1 MRTTED
7 PIAASIRGVRSTA
20 SRSSILEQ
28 TLKNHLLT
36 GLLSIGIAAS
46 AVASD
51 SPTRIELRNAIL
63 EMPSI
68 SNAERAVRI
77 GESSTRT
84 SNRHVVVR
92 FGSVPTDLEK
102 SALKRDGLRLTTCI
116 SPTVW
121 IAVTNASAVDSIDS
135 IASRLEWIG
144 ELPTEAKIHP
154 YLAAGRIPAWT
165 VANDAI
171 DAFMGGREFDIR
183 RLAEQVDAAS
193 DPEIAVYAI
202 AHADVDL
209 EDFEATIAAVGGK
222 IQSRINTV
230 NGLMVRLRMSSV
242 DRLAAFGDT
251 LWIEPALPPLETNND
266 SNRTNTQVDEV
277 REAPYGLDG
286 SGVTVMVYDGGFADA
301 SHPDFG
307 GRLTVRDSS
316 GQSSH
321 ATHVSGTV
329 GGDGANSGGT
339 NAGMAPGVTIESYG
353 FEQEGGLSEGFL
365 YTDPGDL
372 EADYGDAILNYGAVV
387 ANNSI
392 GTNTAPNGFPCEWT
406 GDYGVT
412 SNLID
417 SVVRGGL
424 GAPIRIV
431 WANGN
436 ERQTDRCG
444 EFFNTTAP
452 PACAKNHITVGATN
466 SNDDSITSFTSW
478 GPSDDGRI
486 KPDITAPGCQS
497 DGDNGVTSTVPGGGY
512 SSYCGTS
519 MASPTATGIAA
530 LIIQDWRQRYPDRGD
545 IRNSSL
551 KALLANSGDDLGNPG
566 PDCQYGFGTIRARQ
580 AIDAL
585 RADAVIE
592 NEIGDGEVD
601 EYLVIVEPGDA
612 ELRITL
618 AWDDSP
624 ATPLALNALVNDL
637 DLVVTDPSGNR
648 WFSWTIDPSDPGAP
662 ATRSG
667 EDRRNNMEQV
677 SVDAPATGAWRVR
690 VRGHAVP
697 VGPQEYGLVASP
709 SPTSCSSTGIVG
721 FGRSFVRPD
730 TIVPITVVDCDLNTD
745 DGVTD
750 TIAVDVW
757 SDDDPLGFQTV
768 LTEVDPAAANFLGS
782 IELTS
787 DPDGFGLYAVD
798 GSSIHVR
805 YRDANDAGGG
815 TDVELVDTAVVDG
828 TIQAPASVETVEF
841 GPDSASI
848 RIVSAEPVRVSVMYG
863 LSCDSLVEETSSSSM
878 ASDQIVVIGGLE
890 DTFTYYFRITITDAA
905 GNVGEFGDG
914 SGCFEFTVPDAIDY
928 FAEQFSGGFDL
939 AYSTLRFFPIETA
952 DVFAPCAETA
962 TTLPVN
968 PSGGVSISLGDDAS
982 ESVSLPFGF
991 PFYGESWGSVYVG
1004 SNGYLTFGAP
1014 DTAYGESISNHFG
1027 LPRISALFDDLNPS
1041 AGGAVSYR
1049 DLGNRFAISWV
1060 GVNEYGT
1067 SNENTFQI
1075 VLHASGEIEIGW
1087 QQIDVADAVV
1097 GLSDGTGV
1105 QAGFIPADF
1114 SNASSG
1120 CLPRPPVA
1128 SDLAFT
1134 MAPGDSVEIT
1144 LQASDDGP
1152 LEALT
1157 FVVDTLPQRDL
1168 RDLAT
1173 GELITT
1179 VPHVV
1184 WGSGPHLRME
1194 SNDAWEGV
1202 AEFVYHADDGGTP
1215 PEGGPS
1221 GPAVVT
1227 VVVASGPQVVHRF
1240 DFDVDPGWTTE
1251 GDWAFGQ
1258 PTGQGGAW
1266 GGPDPT
1272 SGATGDAVYG
1282 YNLNGDYENGMPEF
1296 NLTTTP
1302 IDCSNVSG
1310 TVLRFQRWLG
1320 VESASYDQA
1329 AIEISVGDGPFTSVW
1344 AHSGGSS
1351 SDSQWVEVEYDISA
1365 VADGRSD
1372 VRIRWVMGTTDGS
1385 VVYCGWNIDDVEI
1398 IGVVPNQNTPGD
1410 LNGDG
1415 LVNGADMGLMLVS
1428 WGPCPGCPADLNGDG
1443 VVDGADMGLLL
1454 TYWSSGFARSVA
1466 VEDRDRPRGE
1476 DPQEVEIQTDPRLV
1490 NRDLLVVA
1498 DHDGLVVS
1506 ETGYRQE
1513 ADARLVI
1520 EIDGEVPILEHDL
1533 VVVRGESTLA
1543 GVLELRVADRRRL
1556 ASGVFVILISDSMLG
1571 DFHSIEMPI
1580 GTRDD
1585 VRVCRT
1591 DRAIVVF
1598 VGEAE
1603 TGFGLGDDHSPEAA
1617 DLIDLLDGI
1626 DRGPGVW
1633 DLDGNGATDIED
1645 LRILLDRFS
1654 GCD

>member
-1 MRTTED
+1 M
-7 PIAASIRGVRSTA
+7 TA
-20 SRSSILEQ
+20 I
-28 TLKNHLLT
+28 
-36 GLLSIGIAAS
+36 
-46 AVASD
+46 ASD
-51 SPTRIELRNAIL
+51 SSDRLELRNATL
-63 EMPSI
+63 EMPSVPM
-68 SNAERAVRI
+68 AERAARI
-77 GESSTRT
+77 AASSNRT
-84 SNRHVVVR
+84 SDRHVVVR
-92 FGSVPTDLEK
+92 LASVPTDREKAELE
-102 SALKRDGLRLTTCI
+102 RDGLRLVTCVA
-116 SPTVW
+116 PTVW
-121 IAVTNASAVDSIDS
+121 IASTKPSAVETLDS
-135 IASRLEWIG
+135 IASRLVWIG
-144 ELPTEAKIHP
+144 TLPTEAKIHP
-154 YLAAGRIPAWT
+154 FLAAGRIPDWT
-165 VANDAI
+165 VAKDAI
-171 DAFMGGREFDIR
+171 DAFMNGREFDIR
-183 RLAEQVDAAS
+183 RLAEQIDTMG
-193 DPEIAVYAI
+193 DPEIAIYAI

-209 EDFEATIAAVGGK
+209 GDFEETIAMIGGK
-222 IQSRINTV
+222 VRSRITTV
-230 NGLMVRLRMSSV
+230 NGLMVRLRMSAV
-242 DRLAAFGDT
+242 DRLAMSDDT
-251 LWIEPALPPLETNND
+251 LWIEPALPPLETNNE
-266 SNRTNTQVDEV
+266 SNRMNTQVDEV

-329 GGDGANSGGT
+329 GGDGSNSGGT

-372 EADYGDAILNYGAVV
+372 EADYADAILNHGAVV

-530 LIIQDWRQRYPDRGD
+530 LIIQDWRQRYPDRDD

-585 RADAVIE
+585 RSDAVIE
-592 NEIGDGEVD
+592 NEIADGDVA
-601 EYLVIVEPGDA
+601 EYLVIVEPGDP
-612 ELRITL
+612 ELRVTL
-618 AWDDSP
+618 AWDDAP
-624 ATPLALNALVNDL
+624 ATPLAATALVNDL
-637 DLVVTDPSGNR
+637 DLVVTDPAGNR

-677 SVDAPATGAWRVR
+677 SVQAPAAGAWRIR
-690 VRGHAVP
+690 IRGHAVP
-697 VGPQEYGLVASP
+697 VGPQEYGLAASP

-721 FGRSFVRPD
+721 FGRSFVRPE

-745 DGVTD
+745 DDVTN

-782 IELTS
+782 VELTS
-787 DPDGFGLYAVD
+787 DPDGFGLHAVD
-798 GSSIHVR
+798 GSTIYVR

-815 TDVELVDTAVVDG
+815 TDVVLIDTAIVDG
-828 TIQAPASVETVEF
+828 MIEAPTSVEAVDF
-841 GPDSASI
+841 GADYAAI
-848 RIVSAEPVRVSVMYG
+848 RVVSDEPVRVSVMYG
-863 LSCDSLVEETSSSSM
+863 LSCDNLAEETSSSSFS
-878 ASDQIVVIGGLE
+878 SDQTIVITGLE
-890 DTFTYYFRITITDAA
+890 DTFTYYFRITLTDAA
-905 GNVGEFGDG
+905 GNVGEYGNGPD
-914 SGCFEFTVPDAIDY
+914 CFEFTVPDAIDY

-939 AYSTLRFFPIETA
+939 AYTSLRFIPIESA
-952 DVFAPCAETA
+952 DVFAPCSETA
-962 TTLPVN
+962 TALPVD
-968 PSGGVSISLGDDAS
+968 PSGGVTISLGDDAS
-982 ESVSLPFGF
+982 ESISLPFEF
-991 PFYGESWGSVYVG
+991 PFYGESWDSVYVG
-1004 SNGYLTFGAP
+1004 SNGYLTFGAS
-1014 DTAYGESISNHFG
+1014 DTGYNESIASHFS

-1041 AGGAVSYR
+1041 TGGVVSYR
-1049 DLGNRFAISWV
+1049 DLGSRFAVSWV
-1060 GVNEYGT
+1060 DVNEYGT
-1067 SNENTFQI
+1067 SNQNTFQV
-1075 VLHASGEIEIGW
+1075 VLHATGEIEIGW
-1087 QQIDVADAVV
+1087 QQVDVTDAVV
-1097 GLSDGTGV
+1097 GLSDGSGV

-1114 SNASSG
+1114 SDSGSG

-1128 SDLAFT
+1128 NDLSFT
-1134 MAPGDSVEIT
+1134 MGIGDSVEIT
-1144 LQASDDGP
+1144 LSASDDGP
-1152 LEALT
+1152 LEAL
-1157 FVVDTLPQRDL
+1157 FFSVDSLPQRDL

-1173 GELITT
+1173 GALITT

-1184 WGSGPHLRME
+1184 SGSGPHLRME

-1215 PEGGPS
+1215 PDGGPS
-1221 GPAVVT
+1221 GPAIVT
-1227 VVVASGPQVVHRF
+1227 VVVSSGPQVVHRF
-1240 DFDVDPGWTTE
+1240 DFDVDPGWETE
-1251 GDWAFGQ
+1251 GAWAFGQ

-1266 GGPDPT
+1266 GSPDPT
-1272 SGATGDAVYG
+1272 SGATGDFVYG
-1282 YNLNGDYENGMPEF
+1282 YNLNGDYENGLAEI

-1302 IDCSNVSG
+1302 IDCSNVTG
-1310 TVLRFQRWLG
+1310 TTLRFQRWLG
-1320 VESASYDQA
+1320 VESASYDHA
-1329 AIEISVGDGPFTSVW
+1329 AIEISVGDGPFAVVW
-1344 AHSGGSS
+1344 DHAGGSS
-1351 SDSQWVEVEYDISA
+1351 SDSEWVEVEYDISA
-1365 VADGRSD
+1365 VADGRSN

-1398 IGVVPNQNTPGD
+1398 IGVVPNEVTPGD

-1466 VEDRDRPRGE
+1466 VEDRDQPRGE

-1513 ADARLVI
+1513 QDARLVI
-1520 EIDGEVPILEHDL
+1520 EIDGEAPILDHDL
-1533 VVVRGESTLA
+1533 MVVRGESTLA
-1543 GVLELRVADRRRL
+1543 GVLEIRVADHRRL
-1556 ASGVFVILISDSMLG
+1556 ASGIFVVLVSDSMVGAFDSVEMPTGTREDVRICASDHAILIVVGEIENGVELG
-1571 DFHSIEMPI
+1571 DARPSGVDE
-1580 GTRDD
+1580 
-1585 VRVCRT
+1585 V
-1591 DRAIVVF
+1591 
-1598 VGEAE
+1598 
-1603 TGFGLGDDHSPEAA
+1603 L
-1617 DLIDLLDGI
+1617 DLIDVMHGI
-1626 DRGPGVW
+1626 VHDDAAW
-1633 DLDGNGATDIED
+1633 DLDGNGLTDTED
-1645 LRILLDRFS
+1645 LRILLDRFI

>member
-1 MRTTED
+1 M
-7 PIAASIRGVRSTA
+7 
-20 SRSSILEQ
+20 
-28 TLKNHLLT
+28 KNHLLT
-36 GLLSIGIAAS
+36 VCLSVGIASAAIAS
-46 AVASD
+46 E
-51 SPTRIELRNAIL
+51 SPTRLELRNATL
-63 EMPSI
+63 DMPSI
-68 SNAERAVRI
+68 SSTERVDRLGDSSVRMLD
-77 GESSTRT
+77 
-84 SNRHVVVR
+84 RHVVVR
-92 FGSVPTDLEK
+92 FASVPTDLEK
-102 SALKRDGLRLTTCI
+102 SELKRDGLHLVTCLA
-116 SPTVW
+116 PTVW
-121 IAVTNASAVDSIDS
+121 IASTSAATVDALDS

-154 YLAAGRIPAWT
+154 FLAAGRIPTWT
-165 VANDAI
+165 VADDAI
-171 DAFMGGREFDIR
+171 EAFVGGRDFDIR
-183 RLAEQVDAAS
+183 RLAEQVDGAG

-209 EDFEATIAAVGGK
+209 VDFEETISMLGGR
-222 IQSRINTV
+222 IQSRIVTV
-230 NGLMVRLRMSSV
+230 NGLMVRLRMSVV
-242 DRLAAFGDT
+242 DRLAAAGET
-251 LWIEPALPPLETNND
+251 LWIEPAMPPLETNND

-277 REAPYGLDG
+277 REAPYDLDG

-372 EADYGDAILNYGAVV
+372 EADYGDAILNHGAVI

-519 MASPTATGIAA
+519 MASPTTTGVAA

-592 NEIGDGEVD
+592 NEIADGDVA
-601 EYLVIVEPGDA
+601 EYLVIVEPGDP

-618 AWDDSP
+618 AWDDAP
-624 ATPLALNALVNDL
+624 ATPLAASALVNDL

-667 EDRRNNMEQV
+667 EDRLNNMEQV
-677 SVDAPATGAWRVR
+677 SVEAPVAGAWRVR
-690 VRGHAVP
+690 IRGHAVP
-697 VGPQEYGLVASP
+697 VGPQEYGFAASP

-721 FGRSFVRPD
+721 FGRSFVQPE

-745 DGVTD
+745 DDVTN

-768 LTEVDPAAANFLGS
+768 LTEVDPAAANFIGS
-782 IELTS
+782 VELTS

-798 GSSIHVR
+798 GSTIHVR

-815 TDVELVDTAVVDG
+815 TNVVVIDTAVVDG
-828 TIQAPASVETVEF
+828 MIEAPASVETVEF
-841 GPDSASI
+841 GADSAAI
-848 RIVSAEPVRVSVMYG
+848 RIVSEEPVRVSVMYG
-863 LSCDSLVEETSSSSM
+863 SSCDALDEEISSTSFS
-878 ASDQIVVIGGLE
+878 SDQTIVIDGLE

-914 SGCFEFTVPDAIDY
+914 TGCFEFTVPDAIDY

-939 AYSTLRFFPIETA
+939 GYTMVRFVPIETA
-952 DVFAPCAETA
+952 DVFAPCAESATA
-962 TTLPVN
+962 LPVD
-968 PSGGVSISLGDDAS
+968 PTGGVSIPLGDDGS
-982 ESVSLPFGF
+982 EQVSLPFEF
-991 PFYGESWGSVYVG
+991 PFYGESWGSAYVG

-1014 DTAYGESISNHFG
+1014 DTGYGESFGSHFG

-1041 AGGAVSYR
+1041 SAGTVSYR
-1049 DLGNRFAISWV
+1049 DLGTRFAISWV
-1060 GVNEYGT
+1060 GVSEYNT

-1087 QQIDVADAVV
+1087 QQIDVTDAVV
-1097 GLSDGTGV
+1097 GLSDGSGV
-1105 QAGFIPADF
+1105 QSGFIPADF
-1114 SNASSG
+1114 SDASSG

-1128 SDLAFT
+1128 NDLSFE
-1134 MAPGDSVEIT
+1134 MGVGDSVEIT
-1144 LQASDDGP
+1144 LSASDDGP

-1157 FVVDTLPQRDL
+1157 FSVDSLPQRDL

-1173 GELITT
+1173 GALITT

-1184 WGSGPHLRME
+1184 FGSGPHLRME
-1194 SNDAWEGV
+1194 SSDAWEGV

-1221 GPAVVT
+1221 EPAVVT
-1227 VVVASGPQVVHRF
+1227 VVVSSGPQVVHRF
-1240 DFDVDPGWTTE
+1240 DLDVDPGWVTE

-1266 GGPDPT
+1266 GSPDPT
-1272 SGATGDAVYG
+1272 SGATGESVYG
-1282 YNLNGDYENGMPEF
+1282 YNLNGDYENGIPEV

-1302 IDCSNVSG
+1302 IDCSNIIG
-1310 TVLRFQRWLG
+1310 TTLRFQRWLG
-1320 VESASYDQA
+1320 VESANYDQA
-1329 AIEISVGDGPFTSVW
+1329 AIQISVGDGPFVSVW
-1344 AHSGGSS
+1344 EHSGGSS
-1351 SDSQWVEVEYDISA
+1351 SDSQWVEVEYDVSA
-1365 VADGRSD
+1365 IADGRSD

-1398 IGVVPNQNTPGD
+1398 IGVVPNENTPGD

-1466 VEDRDRPRGE
+1466 TEDRDRHQGDAVDE
-1476 DPQEVEIQTDPRLV
+1476 FEIQTDPRLV

-1498 DHDGLVVS
+1498 DHDGLIVS

-1520 EIDGEVPILEHDL
+1520 EIDGDAPILDHDL
-1533 VVVRGESTLA
+1533 MVVGGESTLA
-1543 GVLELRVADRRRL
+1543 GVLELRVADQRRL
-1556 ASGVFVILISDSMLG
+1556 ASGIFVVLISDSIVG
-1571 DFHSIEMPI
+1571 EFDSIEMPT
-1580 GTRDD
+1580 GLRDD
-1585 VRVCRT
+1585 VRIRRS
-1591 DRAIVVF
+1591 DRAIVVL
-1598 VGEAE
+1598 VGDVRPGIGVDRSSEVHE
-1603 TGFGLGDDHSPEAA
+1603 VL
-1617 DLIDLLDGI
+1617 DLLDAI
-1626 DRGPGVW
+1626 DGDGNDRRW
-1633 DLDGNGATDIED
+1633 DLDQNGLIDIED
-1645 LRILLDRFS
+1645 LRIMLDRFTI
-1654 GCD
+1654 GD